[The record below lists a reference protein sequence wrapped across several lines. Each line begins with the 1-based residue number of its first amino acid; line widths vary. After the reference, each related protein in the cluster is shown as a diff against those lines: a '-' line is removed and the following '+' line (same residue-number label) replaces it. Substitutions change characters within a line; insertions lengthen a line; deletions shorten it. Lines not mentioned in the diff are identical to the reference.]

1 MAKTTRRDFIQK
13 SATVGAG
20 IGLGGKVLGAPFSTG
35 TVKKNDK
42 VRVGFI
48 GVGNRGTGL
57 MHNFMENEDVEIA
70 ALCDVYE
77 PYLRRDKSLM
87 DPEVVKRIHV
97 PDLSRELGKK
107 VKYYTDF
114 RKLLEQKDIDAVCI
128 ATPDHWHAIQT
139 IQAIE
144 AGKDVYVE
152 KPLTITLK
160 EGRAMVN
167 AEKKSDR
174 IVAVGLNRR
183 GSSMYQKLAGKV
195 EDKIGKVTYAK
206 AFRVSNMAPDGIG
219 NEKPMPTPKD
229 LDWDMWIG
237 PRPYH
242 DYQYNVAP
250 YYFRWWKEY
259 SSQMGNWGVHYMDAI
274 RWMLGET
281 APSAITA
288 HGGKYTLKD
297 DRNIPDTMEVLFE
310 FKSGLI
316 IQFGIHEAS
325 TIEGVKGGEVFLSGT
340 KGNIAIDQNG
350 YQITPAR
357 PGQFQKWKKLVEEE
371 KYDIQSAQQFG
382 DLNIRE
388 NSTGRLIRN
397 FLDCVKSRETPWCTL
412 EDGHRSTSFAHLA
425 NIALETGSRIEWDA
439 DTEKITNNEAANKL
453 LHYEYRSPWKL

>member
-1 MAKTTRRDFIQK
+1 
-13 SATVGAG
+13 
-20 IGLGGKVLGAPFSTG
+20 
-35 TVKKNDK
+35 
-42 VRVGFI
+42 
-48 GVGNRGTGL
+48 
-57 MHNFMENEDVEIA
+57 
-70 ALCDVYE
+70 
-77 PYLRRDKSLM
+77 
-87 DPEVVKRIHV
+87 
-97 PDLSRELGKK
+97 
-107 VKYYTDF
+107 
-114 RKLLEQKDIDAVCI
+114 
-128 ATPDHWHAIQT
+128 
-139 IQAIE
+139 
-144 AGKDVYVE
+144 
-152 KPLTITLK
+152 
-160 EGRAMVN
+160 
-167 AEKKSDR
+167 
-174 IVAVGLNRR
+174 
-183 GSSMYQKLAGKV
+183 MYQKLAGKV
-195 EDKIGKVTYAK
+195 EDKVGKVTYAK

-219 NEKPMPTPKD
+219 NEKPMPAPKD

-242 DYQYNVAP
+242 DYQYNIAP

-439 DTEKITNNEAANKL
+439 DKEKITNNEAANKL